1 MDPDP
6 DTLFFIEIWIQRG
19 LKIKEDNLYKQ
30 NFNKNFQNDIKIPLK
45 IRKHNVLQKDPY
57 FYVSSSVFT

>member
-6 DTLFFIEIWIQRG
+6 KG
-19 LKIKEDNLYKQ
+19 VKSKEDNLYKQ
-30 NFNKNFQNDIKIPLK
+30 IFSKFFQNDSKTPLK

-57 FYVSSSVFT
+57 F